1 MSNQSGSA
9 FWTCPQCGGMGSVLD
24 SRCPQCNAVRPI
36 NPTTTTVTPI
46 NTNSPVT
53 APLTP
58 IVGQVLP
65 INQPQVQQ
73 IGQAQ
78 VQPIGQ
84 QTCPRCGTVNNGAAL
99 ACGSCGVFLS
109 QPTFASARAPRSRIV
124 AAMLG
129 LFLGFFGA
137 QYFYMGRRPLGVLS
151 LALCWTGFP
160 AAVGFMEGLRLLV
173 INDAQF
179 ARECVG

>member
-24 SRCPQCNAVRPI
+24 SRCPQCGTVRPI
-36 NPTTTTVTPI
+36 TAATTTVTPI

-65 INQPQVQQ
+65 INQPQVQ
-73 IGQAQ
+73 
-78 VQPIGQ
+78 PIGQ
-84 QTCPRCGTVNNGAAL
+84 QTCPRCGTVNSGSAL

-109 QPTFASARAPRSRIV
+109 QPTTVRARTARSRIV
-124 AAMLG
+124 AALLG
-129 LFLGFFGA
+129 IFLGFLGV
-137 QYFYMGRRPLGVLS
+137 QYFYMGRRPLGIFCV
-151 LALCWTGFP
+151 ALCWTGFP

-173 INDAQF
+173 IDDAQF

>member
-24 SRCPQCNAVRPI
+24 SRCPQCGTVRPI

-73 IGQAQ
+73 IGQ
-78 VQPIGQ
+78 
-84 QTCPRCGTVNNGAAL
+84 QTCPRCGTINSGSTL
-99 ACGSCGVFLS
+99 ACSS
-109 QPTFASARAPRSRIV
+109 
-124 AAMLG
+124 
-129 LFLGFFGA
+129 
-137 QYFYMGRRPLGVLS
+137 
-151 LALCWTGFP
+151 
-160 AAVGFMEGLRLLV
+160 
-173 INDAQF
+173 
-179 ARECVG
+179 

>member
-24 SRCPQCNAVRPI
+24 SRCPQCGTVRPI
-36 NPTTTTVTPI
+36 NAATTTVTPI
-46 NTNSPVT
+46 NTNFPVT
-53 APLTP
+53 APLSP
-58 IVGQVLP
+58 IVGQVFP
-65 INQPQVQQ
+65 INQP
-73 IGQAQ
+73 Q

-84 QTCPRCGTVNNGAAL
+84 QTCPRCGTVNSGSAL
-99 ACGSCGVFLS
+99 ACSSCGVFLS
-109 QPTFASARAPRSRIV
+109 QPTPASTSARAPRSRVV
-124 AAMLG
+124 AALLG

-151 LALCWTGFP
+151 LALCWTGYP
-160 AAVGFMEGLRLLV
+160 GVVGLMEGLRLLV
-173 INDAQF
+173 IDDAQF